1 MQLYAKNYIRKLA
14 ISKNLCTFALSDIIS
29 IIRKFKRLIDKVH
42 NMIAVIYARV
52 SSNSGRQ
59 DTERQVNELSAYAR
73 NNNIEVAKVFQDYV
87 SGATPNVQRWVLQNC
102 LKYCTEENTK
112 VSCILMSEVSRLGR
126 DTWEMIE
133 LVKFFHDHH
142 LNVYFM
148 RENLFMYNQDG
159 TENPLFS
166 MLFAMFSKFA
176 ENERSAIKERLQ
188 SGYQNFRSKGGKVGR
203 KPGSKKT
210 IEQLEQEY
218 KNVLKELRRGT
229 SIARTAKL
237 CDVSTAT
244 VARLKKKLI

>member
-1 MQLYAKNYIRKLA
+1 
-14 ISKNLCTFALSDIIS
+14 
-29 IIRKFKRLIDKVH
+29 
-42 NMIAVIYARV
+42 MIAVIYARV

-229 SIARTAKL
+229 SIARTTKL
-237 CDVSTAT
+237 CDASTAT
-244 VARLKKKLI
+244 VARLKKIFKINLQQKE

>member
-1 MQLYAKNYIRKLA
+1 
-14 ISKNLCTFALSDIIS
+14 
-29 IIRKFKRLIDKVH
+29 
-42 NMIAVIYARV
+42 MIAVIYARV

-148 RENLFMYNQDG
+148 RENLFMSSRLTNI
-159 TENPLFS
+159 
-166 MLFAMFSKFA
+166 FAQSQSI
-176 ENERSAIKERLQ
+176 SAIYVLRLSLSVSFPNRQ
-188 SGYQNFRSKGGKVGR
+188 RECFLLQTGG
-203 KPGSKKT
+203 
-210 IEQLEQEY
+210 
-218 KNVLKELRRGT
+218 
-229 SIARTAKL
+229 
-237 CDVSTAT
+237 
-244 VARLKKKLI
+244 